1 MTERSGGVSPG
12 FSGCSGN
19 AVPNVG
25 EQTCTAAPLSTI
37 MATVAS
43 VLRSVD
49 VIDATKNF
57 STFTEE
63 TACACCSVGGC

>member
-1 MTERSGGVSPG
+1 M
-12 FSGCSGN
+12 
-19 AVPNVG
+19 PNVG

-49 VIDATKNF
+49 VIDATKSS
-57 STFTEE
+57 STFTEQ
-63 TACACCSVGGC
+63 TVCAFPLYPPLIGVYPL